1 MISVYTETTD
11 TTDLRQREAW
21 VLYDG
26 SCPLCIRLAERF
38 RGRLERA
45 GFRLAP
51 LQTPWVRQRLGLPEE
66 QLLSEMRVLTATGE
80 VLGGAEG
87 VVHLIRAIWWLWPL
101 RLASRLPFGMKLLRW
116 VYRQVA
122 SRRRCDEGACERPT
136 GRMP

>member
-11 TTDLRQREAW
+11 TTDLSQREAW

-26 SCPLCIRLAERF
+26 SCSLCIRLAERF

-87 VVHLIRAIWWLWPL
+87 VVHLVRAIWWLWPL

-116 VYRQVA
+116 VYRRVA
-122 SRRRCDEGACERPT
+122 ARRRCDEGACERPT